1 MGEGI
6 PTAPVAGG
14 SLIAG
19 FAVARYTKIRPLGGI
34 PLALGGGWCAQE
46 WYRRRGRPTALALG
60 SIYLAGFVGS
70 HPLARR
76 IGAWPSVLTVG
87 RRQQRRGV
95 GPRRPRLVRARV
107 GDPRHVDHD
116 LAGRERIRSASG
128 SACSRATAGLS
139 GPSARLTASNSSST

>member
-1 MGEGI
+1 MGEGV

-14 SLIAG
+14 SLIVG

-70 HPLARR
+70 HPLGRR
-76 IGAWPSVLTVG
+76 IGAWPSVLTVAG
-87 RRQQRRGV
+87 VSSAAAWALADRG
-95 GPRRPRLVRARV
+95 
-107 GDPRHVDHD
+107 
-116 LAGRERIRSASG
+116 
-128 SACSRATAGLS
+128 
-139 GPSARLTASNSSST
+139 